1 MISSHAVSKSTFRL
15 SMVAAIV
22 AAAYTAYEGWE
33 ANVHA
38 YNDTLQMVLTYECGG
53 GQSDDNLRTAL
64 NGARSDL
71 RQRRV
76 RDEEKPKDA
85 VTKAANATDEVIEV
99 VGHIPA
105 AILAT
110 WGMTE
115 GEVRLILP
123 GEPIS
128 G

>member
-1 MISSHAVSKSTFRL
+1 VVPEARRTGFFFAFAARL
-15 SMVAAIV
+15 D
-22 AAAYTAYEGWE
+22 GWDFSRP
-33 ANVHA
+33 A
-38 YNDTLQMVLTYECGG
+38 
-53 GQSDDNLRTAL
+53 
-64 NGARSDL
+64 

-76 RDEEKPKDA
+76 RDDEKPKDA

>member
-1 MISSHAVSKSTFRL
+1 MAGIFR
-15 SMVAAIV
+15 
-22 AAAYTAYEGWE
+22 GQ
-33 ANVHA
+33 HGKG
-38 YNDTLQMVLTYECGG
+38 ECVMTR
-53 GQSDDNLRTAL
+53 N
-64 NGARSDL
+64 
-71 RQRRV
+71 
-76 RDEEKPKDA
+76 PKDA

>member
-1 MISSHAVSKSTFRL
+1 
-15 SMVAAIV
+15 
-22 AAAYTAYEGWE
+22 
-33 ANVHA
+33 
-38 YNDTLQMVLTYECGG
+38 
-53 GQSDDNLRTAL
+53 
-64 NGARSDL
+64 
-71 RQRRV
+71 V
-76 RDEEKPKDA
+76 RDDEKLKDA

-99 VGHIPA
+99 VGHIPV

>member
-1 MISSHAVSKSTFRL
+1 MVPEARRTGFFFAFAARL
-15 SMVAAIV
+15 D
-22 AAAYTAYEGWE
+22 GWDFSRP
-33 ANVHA
+33 A
-38 YNDTLQMVLTYECGG
+38 
-53 GQSDDNLRTAL
+53 
-64 NGARSDL
+64 

-76 RDEEKPKDA
+76 RDDEKPKDA
-85 VTKAANATDEVIEV
+85 VTKAANAADEVIEV
-99 VGHIPA
+99 VGLIPA

>member
-1 MISSHAVSKSTFRL
+1 MR
-15 SMVAAIV
+15 
-22 AAAYTAYEGWE
+22 
-33 ANVHA
+33 
-38 YNDTLQMVLTYECGG
+38 
-53 GQSDDNLRTAL
+53 DD
-64 NGARSDL
+64 
-71 RQRRV
+71 
-76 RDEEKPKDA
+76 EKPKDA

-99 VGHIPA
+99 VGHIPV

-123 GEPIS
+123 GKPIS